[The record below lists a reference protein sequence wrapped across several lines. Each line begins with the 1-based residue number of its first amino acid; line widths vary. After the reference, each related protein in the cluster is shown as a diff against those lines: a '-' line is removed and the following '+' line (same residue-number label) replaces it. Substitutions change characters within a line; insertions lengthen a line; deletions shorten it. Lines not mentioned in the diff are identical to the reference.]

1 MKKLLSLL
9 IIATIITSSLCVS
22 YFAIDDNSTQNNT
35 TESTTV
41 PVTETSST
49 VTTEPVTESSTVESS
64 TEPTTESSTEPTTE
78 SSTVPTKPAVVEV
91 KTIKLNKNN
100 VTLINGKNCTLKATI
115 TPKNATNKEVTWS
128 SSNKNIATVDKNG
141 KVVAKRRGT
150 CKITVSATD
159 GSGVKAFCK
168 VTVKQLVTSIKLNK
182 SVINL
187 NRKGNKAT
195 LKVIVK
201 PNNAN
206 NKKVIWK
213 SESPKNVSVNK
224 KGTVKAQRNSCYSWV
239 FVKAT
244 DGSKKGIKVLVV
256 VGRKANKVEIGKKT
270 KKGFVK
276 LKSMNIT
283 SGKSFTFSK
292 KVTAK
297 NNKSV
302 VYGGVT
308 WKSSNPKVLTVNKN
322 GKITAI
328 ETLPKNKKY
337 VEVNISAKTMDGS
350 NKVTSCKVR
359 VCQSVKDLYVSSKQA
374 KEVPMGRNVKFN
386 VGINPSNVY
395 NRKLTFSSNKTSV
408 ATVDDKG
415 HIKGIKKGY
424 ANITAKATDGSNEKV
439 VMQVRVIKV
448 PIKTVTY
455 TDKKEVNVG
464 NTLKLGIGIEPKNA
478 SYDSIKYSSSNE
490 KVATVSNGVVK
501 GISRGKATIKA
512 SIKLGDN
519 VIKTIKFNIKVN
531 PKPITMNTRLTH
543 KQFVSNKEY
552 VDMYCKALNDYF
564 ESCGAVINPNMVG
577 GSQWCVDDTSEFSD
591 NMKIYD
597 FMVESV
603 GLWTHRMAKD
613 TINNNGSWKDL
624 KKGKSLT
631 DFLEEIG
638 RISSSNMPTY
648 NPEKMLDANWNGW
661 KQVCE
666 YDNSDRILNIYV
678 YPSKINTSAGTEY
691 IIYMYYET
699 NASLKHKGIP
709 LVKE

>member
-22 YFAIDDNSTQNNT
+22 YFAIDDNSTQNNA
-35 TESTTV
+35 ENTTV

-64 TEPTTESSTEPTTE
+64 TVPTT
-78 SSTVPTKPAVVEV
+78 TKPIVKPVVKV
-91 KTIKLNKNN
+91 KSIKLNKSIVNLAKKGN
-100 VTLINGKNCTLKATI
+100 TCTLKATVYP
-115 TPKNATNKEVTWS
+115 TNAKNKKVSWKA
-128 SSNKNIATVDKNG
+128 SNKNVATVDKNG

-150 CKITVSATD
+150 CTITVSATD

-168 VTVKQLVTSIKLNK
+168 VTIKQLVTSIKLNK

-187 NRKGNKAT
+187 NKKGAKAT
-195 LKVIVK
+195 LKATVK
-201 PNNAN
+201 PNNAD
-206 NKKVIWK
+206 NKKVTWSSK
-213 SESPKNVSVNK
+213 SSKNVRVNK
-224 KGTVKAQRNSCYSWV
+224 KGTVKALRNDSYSWV

-244 DGSKKGIKVLVV
+244 DGSKKGAKVLVV
-256 VGRKANKVEIGKKT
+256 VGRKANKVEIGKNT

-297 NNKSV
+297 NNKSA

-308 WKSSNPKVLTVNKN
+308 WKSSNSKVLTVNKN

-328 ETLPKNKKY
+328 EKLPKNKKY

-350 NKVTSCKVR
+350 NIVTSCKVR
-359 VCQSVKDLYVSSKQA
+359 VCQSVIDLYVSSKQA
-374 KEVPMGRNVKFN
+374 KEVSMGRNVKFN
-386 VGINPSNVY
+386 VGITPSNVY

-408 ATVDDKG
+408 ATVNGKG
-415 HIKGIKKGY
+415 YIKGIKKGY

-448 PIKTVTY
+448 PIKTVNY

-478 SYDSIKYSSSNE
+478 SYSGIEYSSSNE
-490 KVATVSNGVVK
+490 KVATVSKGVVK
-501 GISRGKATIKA
+501 GITRGKATITA
-512 SIKLGDN
+512 SIKLGND

-577 GSQWCVDDTSEFSD
+577 YDQWCVDDTSEFSD

-603 GLWTHRMAKD
+603 GIWTHRMAKD
-613 TINNNGSWKDL
+613 NINNNGSWKDL
-624 KKGKSLT
+624 KKGESLT
-631 DFLEEIG
+631 NFLEEIG
-638 RISSSNMPTY
+638 RIGSSNISTY
-648 NPEKMLDANWNGW
+648 NPEKMLNSKWNGW
-661 KQVCE
+661 KQECE
-666 YDNSDRILNIYV
+666 YNSSDDIFNVYV
-678 YPSKINTSAGTEY
+678 YPSKIKTSAGTEY
-691 IIYMYYET
+691 VIYMYWGR
-699 NASLKHKGIP
+699 NWGLKRDNIP